1 MSHFPFSMPRSKP
14 SAAVVGGSAD
24 DVEAAFYEALQ
35 KSDLEKLMACWADED
50 DVVCVHPGGPR
61 LVGVGAIRAAF
72 EALFNQSSV
81 QIKLMNVRRV
91 ESVTSVVHSVLER
104 IDVLTG
110 DGPVQAWVVA
120 TNVYHR
126 TGQGWRLVL
135 HHASPGTQNQA
146 LEAFEVPPVLH

>member
-1 MSHFPFSMPRSKP
+1 
-14 SAAVVGGSAD
+14 
-24 DVEAAFYEALQ
+24 
-35 KSDLEKLMACWADED
+35 MACWADED

-110 DGPVQAWVVA
+110 DGPMQAWVVA

-135 HHASPGTQNQA
+135 HHAGPGTQNQA